1 MNSGKV
7 IAAGVLLGLAAV
19 LGHATGASAH
29 ESLTDSS
36 PRSGEV
42 LESGPSEIALV
53 FSGQLLED
61 GAAVAVSDSDS
72 DDWASGAPAVEDATA
87 IVELDQALPDGEY
100 EVLWR
105 VVSSDGHPISGAF
118 TFRVG
123 EGGSNDSA
131 PHYTDPAVADRPAQP
146 SGVPSW
152 VIPVAVLVAAVAV
165 GAGYL
170 WRRLTSH
177 RPGR

>member
-1 MNSGKV
+1 MNRGRV
-7 IAAGVLLGLAAV
+7 IAAGVILGLAVV
-19 LGHATGASAH
+19 LAHATGASAH

-42 LESGPSEIALV
+42 LESGPSEIALI
-53 FSGQLLED
+53 FSGQLLKD
-61 GAAVAVSDSDS
+61 GAAVAVSDPDS
-72 DDWASGAPAVEDATA
+72 YDWASDAPAVEDTTAT
-87 IVELDQALPDGEY
+87 IGLNQALPDGEY

-105 VVSSDGHPISGAF
+105 VVSGDGHPISGAF

-123 EGGSNDSA
+123 EGVSNDSA
-131 PHYTDPAVADRPAQP
+131 SRASAPAVTDRPAQP

-152 VIPVAVLVAAVAV
+152 IIPVAVLAAAVAV
-165 GAGYL
+165 GVGYL

-177 RPGR
+177 KPGR

>member
-1 MNSGKV
+1 MNRGRV
-7 IAAGVLLGLAAV
+7 ITAGVILGLAVV
-19 LGHATGASAH
+19 LAHATGASAH

-42 LESGPSEIALV
+42 LESGPSEIALI

-72 DDWASGAPAVEDATA
+72 YDWASGAPAVEDTTATLG
-87 IVELDQALPDGEY
+87 LDQALPDGEY

-131 PHYTDPAVADRPAQP
+131 PHATDPAVADRPAQP

-152 VIPVAVLVAAVAV
+152 IISVAVLAAAVAV
-165 GAGYL
+165 GVGYL